1 MNDTYTLYG
10 EAYPVEAY
18 VCPHNNQIVEKE
30 HKNAK
35 PLVGIKMMSDFKWQ
49 YLCLISRLMYQNDT
63 SSEENKKV
71 AERLKQWLKD
81 NIANINELSFEE
93 QINLKEILYGKEFE
107 NVL

>member
-10 EAYPVEAY
+10 KAYPVEVY
-18 VCPHNNQIVEKE
+18 LCPHTNQIVEKE

-49 YLCLISRLMYQNDT
+49 YLCLIRRLKCQNDT
-63 SSEENKKV
+63 SAEENKKV

-81 NIANINELSFEE
+81 NIAHINELSPEE
-93 QINLKEILYGKEFE
+93 QINLKKILYGKDFE